1 MPHNRIT
8 AFSPAQC
15 AYPWWH
21 STQMVRGHAQVPQPM
36 VETSQHG
43 TYNIGMLDCGEVR
56 PYYICASCGGYNSFT
71 VKLERT
77 VAVLNVRSGKS
88 I

>member
-56 PYYICASCGGYNSFT
+56 VYPRSAHRIVRRAVAT
-71 VKLERT
+71 VDCKLDGRVEERM
-77 VAVLNVRSGKS
+77 V
-88 I
+88 